1 MVDSKSK
8 SKLNTIFPIDLTK
21 KDLDENTDKGTKLN
35 VGFSRVQEVMVIIIS
50 KPVDKIDGKIEM
62 LKIYK

>member
-21 KDLDENTDKGTKLN
+21 KDLDENTDKRAQRLKLAL
-35 VGFSRVQEVMVIIIS
+35 VVS
-50 KPVDKIDGKIEM
+50 KRSCI
-62 LKIYK
+62 